1 MIKKVN
7 PLKMFSL
14 GSIAAIPKY
23 IRKFVKTKSIIMNID
38 FFFPPYEGELYGK
51 SEGVFGE
58 IRVMALGHS
67 HYCNGGYNPELIN
80 LRIPANRC
88 IIRCDKNCANYGSVS
103 CPNRTGRW
111 TADAA
116 DNFIKSGTKD
126 KTNIFSKFAH
136 ILNCFGN
143 EIECWKSLAHYNFL
157 QAAVG
162 NYNKEGNNAE
172 IDFSRIL
179 VAEAFKKL
187 APDII
192 IVWGE
197 QKVFNHVF
205 KYLPDEFVWTPGN
218 YDFPCG
224 TIRIGDKTAKVIG
237 IAHPIARKYAKVID
251 TERIK
256 TIASEL
262 FKK

>member
-1 MIKKVN
+1 MAN
-7 PLKMFSL
+7 E
-14 GSIAAIPKY
+14 
-23 IRKFVKTKSIIMNID
+23 
-38 FFFPPYEGELYGK
+38 FFFPPYRGELYGK
-51 SEGVFGE
+51 PEGAFCG

-67 HYCNGGYNPELIN
+67 HYCEKGYNPELIN
-80 LRIPANRC
+80 LRIHKNRRV
-88 IIRCDKNCANYGSVS
+88 IRCDKNCANYGSDL
-103 CPNRTGRW
+103 CPNRTGKW

-126 KTNIFSKFAH
+126 KTSIFSKFAH
-136 ILNCFGN
+136 ILNCFGD
-143 EIECWKSLAHYNFL
+143 EVECWKSLAHYNFL

-172 IDFSRIL
+172 IEFSRIL
-179 VAEAFKKL
+179 VAKAFKVL

-192 IVWGE
+192 IAWSE

-205 KYLPDEFVWTPGN
+205 KYLPAEFMWTPGN

-224 TIRIGDKTAKVIG
+224 TIKIGDKLTKIIG
-237 IAHPIARKYAKVID
+237 IPHPSARRRDAQVVA

-256 TIASEL
+256 TIVPEL
-262 FKK
+262 FEKR